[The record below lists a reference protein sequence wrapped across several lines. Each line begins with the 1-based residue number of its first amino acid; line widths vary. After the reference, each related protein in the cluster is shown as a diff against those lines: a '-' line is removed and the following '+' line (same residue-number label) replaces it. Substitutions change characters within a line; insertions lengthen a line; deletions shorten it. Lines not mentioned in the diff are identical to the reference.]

1 MPTILYEDDAI
12 LLVQKPVGLTSQTD
26 AAGGDSLPA
35 RLEAMGKPVKPVHRL
50 DKLTGGVM
58 AYARTA
64 DAAAVLSKQIQEHT
78 VFVKDY
84 LAIISGRPQTDTGTL
99 EDWLYHDVRRNK
111 SYAVARKRGG
121 VRHAKLTYTVLQ
133 SRETPQGVQSLVLVR
148 LYTGRTHQIRVQFAS
163 RQMPLIGDARYG
175 GCRGV
180 PLALWSYRLSL
191 RHPVTGKPLET
202 TCSPDTTQ
210 PPWQEWDVSAAEIS
224 SIL

>member
-12 LLVQKPVGLTSQTD
+12 LIVQKPVGLTSQTD

-58 AYARTA
+58 VYARTA
-64 DAAAVLSKQIQEHT
+64 SAAANLSKQVQDHT
-78 VFVKDY
+78 VFVKEY
-84 LAIISGRPQTDTGTL
+84 LAIVNGCPRPDTGTL

-111 SYAVARKRGG
+111 SYVVTRKRGG

-191 RHPVTGKPLET
+191 QHPITNET
-202 TCSPDTTQ
+202 LQIECLPDTEQ
-210 PPWQEWDVSAAEIS
+210 LPWEGWALSDARLS
-224 SIL
+224 S